1 MTSSSYKRGA
11 RPRPKV
17 PTRVTIGPLPQVF
30 RVALRWTA
38 AWAAVGLV
46 LGILLMLGKAPPFA
60 ESGAKPDSVF
70 GYIFWVPA
78 LGGGAA
84 AAGLGIGL
92 LFAGLMALTAEFRE
106 SLEDTP
112 GAMAKLGPDLACG
125 ALAGLMAGLL
135 VGGLTGALFF
145 GTLGAGFAGAMKHL
159 ALRKDS

>member
-17 PTRVTIGPLPQVF
+17 PTRVSIGPLPQVF
-30 RVALRWTA
+30 QVALRWTA
-38 AWAAVGLV
+38 AWAVVGLV

-60 ESGAKPDSVF
+60 ESGTKPDSIF

-92 LFAGLMALTAEFRE
+92 LFAGLMTLITEWRE

-112 GAMAKLGPDLACG
+112 GAMAKLGPEVACG
-125 ALAGLMAGLL
+125 AVAGLIAGLL
-135 VGGLTGALFF
+135 VGGFTGALFF
-145 GTLGAGFAGAMKHL
+145 GTMGAGSAGVMKHL
-159 ALRKDS
+159 AIRKDG

>member
-1 MTSSSYKRGA
+1 MTSSSYRRGA

-17 PTRVTIGPLPQVF
+17 LPRIRIETLPQVF
-30 RVALRWTA
+30 RVALLWAA

-60 ESGAKPDSVF
+60 ESGAKPDSIL

-92 LFAGLMALTAEFRE
+92 IFTGLMALTTEWRE

-112 GAMAKLGPDLACG
+112 GMMARLGPDVLCG
-125 ALAGLMAGLL
+125 AVAGLIAGLL
-135 VGGLTGALFF
+135 VGGSTGAFF
-145 GTLGAGFAGAMKHL
+145 FATLGVCSAAIMKW
-159 ALRKDS
+159 RSVRM